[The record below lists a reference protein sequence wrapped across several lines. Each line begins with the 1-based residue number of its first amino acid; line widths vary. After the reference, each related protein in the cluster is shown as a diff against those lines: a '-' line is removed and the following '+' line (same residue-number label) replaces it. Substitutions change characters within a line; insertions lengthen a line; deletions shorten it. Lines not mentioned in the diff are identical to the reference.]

1 MSLLD
6 TFTILFESD
15 VSTVY
20 DGLSKSKNG
29 SDDLIDSLQKADK
42 QADQTGESFA
52 GYATKALAA
61 VTAALSVGQIISGT
75 IQKAQDI
82 TAIAQTADALGEAVE
97 DVDAFGRAAVAA
109 GGDAQGARDSLT
121 DMAEKIGEALSDTE
135 SGAAKAFGSLNIGL
149 KDAEGQ
155 SKGAI
160 AGLLDL
166 AGAVEGMSKSEAVF
180 KIKELG
186 ITDNRTVEMVLKGR
200 KELERMLAVQK
211 EQGVITKEA
220 AEDAKKLT
228 EGMNKLRG
236 SLDIA
241 GTGFMSSLIPALT
254 KGVEW
259 LTKLVDWAGEHS
271 DFIVGFFMAIGAAV
285 AVFYIPPMVAAAAA
299 TLAATWPIIAIG
311 AAVAA
316 LAALFALAYDDI
328 MNFVEGNDSL
338 IGQVFEKYPAVKAV
352 VFGIIDAFKS
362 LGEVVSAIWGSLM
375 VGFQQVVDFVMKG
388 VKQISNGISTVASF
402 FGIGSDDSKG
412 QEDQPQ
418 GEGLEQKRQDLPSE
432 PEGQAQRKVG
442 EARPGGRGQSL
453 EDVPRM
459 RLETTPGR
467 DKGDLQSRA
476 GDRDSWRREDRP
488 VMPARNEEAP
498 RTAALQ
504 GLASGQAAMSS
515 ANASPFNAVTSNA
528 ITNSSSTSKETNVQ
542 TGDIIVQTQATD
554 AKGIASD
561 VGGELSSQLK
571 QLDSEFSTGVDR

>member
-15 VSTVY
+15 VSTVD
-20 DGLSKSKNG
+20 DGLSKSKKG
-29 SDDLIDSLQKADK
+29 SDDLIDSLKKADK

-61 VTAALSVGQIISGT
+61 LTAALSVGQIISGT

-82 TAIAQTADALGEAVE
+82 TAIAQTAEALGEAVE

-135 SGAAKAFGSLNIGL
+135 SGAAKAFSSLKIGL

-160 AGLLDL
+160 AGVLDL

-220 AEDAKKLT
+220 VENAKKLT

-236 SLDIA
+236 ALDVA
-241 GTGFMSSLIPALT
+241 GTGFMTSLIPALT

-316 LAALFALAYDDI
+316 MAALFALAYDDI
-328 MNFVEGNDSL
+328 MNFIDGNDSL

-352 VFGIIDAFKS
+352 VFSIIEVFKS
-362 LGEVVSAIWGSLM
+362 LGGVVAEIWAGIIR
-375 VGFQQVVDFVMKG
+375 GFKQVIDFVMQG
-388 VKQISNGISTVASF
+388 VKQIASGISTVASF
-402 FGIGSDDSKG
+402 FGIGSDDEKADGERKSADNPDGGERRPRGPLPSGSGQGSEDVPMVDG
-412 QEDQPQ
+412 QEDGRP
-418 GEGLEQKRQDLPSE
+418 RVSTFPS
-432 PEGQAQRKVG
+432 G
-442 EARPGGRGQSL
+442 
-453 EDVPRM
+453 
-459 RLETTPGR
+459 
-467 DKGDLQSRA
+467 
-476 GDRDSWRREDRP
+476 
-488 VMPARNEEAP
+488 
-498 RTAALQ
+498 
-504 GLASGQAAMSS
+504 SGQARGDIPMIPGREEGAPRPAAFAGVAAGRSAMTT
-515 ANASPFNAVTSNA
+515 ANASPLNSTTSNA
-528 ITNSSSTSKETNVQ
+528 ISNSVSSSKETNVQ
-542 TGDIIVQTQATD
+542 TGDIIIQTQATD

-561 VGGELSSQLK
+561 VGGELGSQLK

>member
-15 VSTVY
+15 VSTVD
-20 DGLSKSKNG
+20 DGLSKSKKG
-29 SDDLIDSLQKADK
+29 SDDLIDSLKKADK

-61 VTAALSVGQIISGT
+61 LTAALSVGQIISGT
-75 IQKAQDI
+75 IQKSQDI
-82 TAIAQTADALGEAVE
+82 TAIAQTAEALGEAVE

-135 SGAAKAFGSLNIGL
+135 SGAAKAFSSLKIGL

-211 EQGVITKEA
+211 EQGVITKESV
-220 AEDAKKLT
+220 ENAKKLT

-236 SLDIA
+236 ALDVA
-241 GTGFMSSLIPALT
+241 GTGFMTSLIPALT

-316 LAALFALAYDDI
+316 MAALFALAYDDI
-328 MNFVEGNDSL
+328 MNFIEGNDSL

-352 VFGIIDAFKS
+352 VFSIIEVFKS
-362 LGEVVSAIWGSLM
+362 LGGVVAEIWAGIIR
-375 VGFQQVVDFVMKG
+375 GFKQVIDFVMQG
-388 VKQISNGISTVASF
+388 VKQIASGISTVASF
-402 FGIGSDDSKG
+402 FGIGSDEERGDGKG
-412 QEDQPQ
+412 KEEKNENPRSERRFANDPGD
-418 GEGLEQKRQDLPSE
+418 GERRQLGPLLSGS
-432 PEGQAQRKVG
+432 GQA
-442 EARPGGRGQSL
+442 P
-453 EDVPRM
+453 EDVPRVEDQEIPRPRVSAFPSGSGQSREDVPM
-459 RLETTPGR
+459 LPGR
-467 DKGDLQSRA
+467 
-476 GDRDSWRREDRP
+476 EDD
-488 VMPARNEEAP
+488 AP
-498 RTAALQ
+498 RPSAFAGVAA
-504 GLASGQAAMSS
+504 GRSAMTT
-515 ANASPFNAVTSNA
+515 ANASPLNSTTSNA
-528 ITNSSSTSKETNVQ
+528 ISNSVSSSKETNVQ

-561 VGGELSSQLK
+561 VGGELGSQLK